1 MQRRRSDVQSNRDG
15 RDAHTAPRTLH
26 IRFPTWPEQ
35 LMQFLTRYL
44 FAALG
49 LMFFNYSADQAP
61 LSLSLPALNAVFGAY
76 LVINTVNLLHARWRP
91 HSAPRYRFALLVDV
105 AMVSVGVIND
115 PNIIPPSMVAY
126 IVVVLGN
133 GMRYGIRLFAE
144 ALLSALLGAATAL
157 TLRYWLLHMPV
168 SQGTLFLTLFG
179 AIIVVYAYI
188 LMGRVER
195 SRQRSEL
202 RSRTDPLTGLLNRHG
217 LADAVAH
224 WVADERWLVRK
235 PVVVFADLDNFK
247 TVNDTFGHAEGDK
260 VLAQV
265 AALLKQSLRAN
276 DLIARYGGDEFV
288 VLLADVDT
296 AEAESIVARTQ
307 TTIESWFRDSRFRC
321 GISIGFAAASTAD
334 WDLEQVLQSVDRL
347 LYQSKALRNSGDA
360 SHAG

>member
-1 MQRRRSDVQSNRDG
+1 MQRRRSDVQPNRD
-15 RDAHTAPRTLH
+15 RSDAQTALRTLH

-35 LMQFLTRYL
+35 LAQFLTRYL
-44 FAALG
+44 FAVLG
-49 LMFFNYSADQAP
+49 LVFFNYSAEQAP
-61 LSLSLPALNAVFGAY
+61 LWLSLPKLNAVFGAY
-76 LVINTVNLLHARWRP
+76 LVINTLNLLHARRRP

-115 PNIIPPSMVAY
+115 PNIIPPSMAAY

-133 GMRYGIRLFAE
+133 GMRYGIRFFAE

-157 TLRYWLLHMPV
+157 ALRYWRLHMPV

-188 LMGRVER
+188 LMGRIER

-217 LADAVAH
+217 LADAVAN
-224 WVADERWLVRK
+224 WVADERWSMRK

-247 TVNDTFGHAEGDK
+247 TVNDTLGHAEGDR

-265 AALLKQSLRAN
+265 AALLKESLRVS

-288 VLLADVDT
+288 VLLADVDAT
-296 AEAESIVARTQ
+296 EAESIVARMQ
-307 TTIESWFRDSRFRC
+307 GTIESWFRDNRFRC

-334 WDLEQVLQSVDRL
+334 WDLKQVLQSVDRL
-347 LYQSKALRNSGDA
+347 LYQSKALRNSGAA
-360 SHAG
+360 SSPL